1 MDRIHRRAIAVASVV
16 AFVAVVLA
24 LTLYCVIPCILNER
38 ECAYLETDANR
49 LPVELEM
56 EFRLVTNDI
65 SQAFRD
71 VVLAQ
76 HTVIP
81 CACRTLEVVKAATNA
96 TFRLAVTRHLA
107 GELLALNITNEN
119 YRVRW
124 QNLGAAEDSIHYVF
138 EALWR
143 SEAPEMEQCK
153 FLFDALQRF
162 KEGAIATL
170 DEGPPSRSDYGRHG
184 KDPFWAQGNCKK
196 VAQKG
201 LEGAPCTF
209 NNGEFSF
216 LYPRLSPGAQEYF
229 KKRFREVFGL
239 DYRPEENGKRPWLW
253 GLDGTRWDGKGL
265 EWR

>member
-1 MDRIHRRAIAVASVV
+1 MDRIHRRAIAVATAV
-16 AFVAVVLA
+16 AFVAVALVLH
-24 LTLYCVIPCILNER
+24 YVMPCILHER
-38 ECAYLETDANR
+38 QCACQDANR

-56 EFRLVTNDI
+56 EFRHVTNDI

-119 YRVRW
+119 YRVRC
-124 QNLGAAEDSIHYVF
+124 QNLGAAEDSIPYVF

-143 SEAPEMEQCK
+143 SGAPEMEQCK
-153 FLFDALQRF
+153 FIFDALQRF

-170 DEGPPSRSDYGRHG
+170 DEGPPSRSEKDRHG
-184 KDPFWAQGNCKK
+184 KDPYWAQRYCKLA
-196 VAQKG
+196 AQNQ
-201 LEGAPCTF
+201 LENMPCYFT
-209 NNGEFSF
+209 NGELPF
-216 LYPRLSPGAQEYF
+216 LYSRLSPEAQEYF

-239 DYRPEENGKRPWLW
+239 DYVPNEKEKRPCLW
-253 GLDGTRWDGKGL
+253 GLKGTRWSGKDL